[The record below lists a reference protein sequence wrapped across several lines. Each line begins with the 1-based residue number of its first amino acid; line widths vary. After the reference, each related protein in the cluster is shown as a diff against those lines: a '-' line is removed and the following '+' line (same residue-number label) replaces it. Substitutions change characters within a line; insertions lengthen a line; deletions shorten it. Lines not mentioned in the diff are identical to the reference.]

1 MDSQFSVSVELTKLI
16 PFVPLVKLASQGALT
31 LVRSLSKTGSDL
43 VIEHDLAA
51 MFGRLRIE
59 EHFARTFKTAVTV
72 SKIHPI
78 AAGLEIVLQAGA
90 GPTVVHAVQQ
100 APFFSM
106 LVQLSALLW
115 AHDAT
120 YLARCLLKIMT
131 DKKQGNSDDVPDE
144 IPVVG
149 TLRCIREQT
158 CGYPWVLE
166 FLAIQTILM
175 EEVGLLPQD
184 AQNQAID
191 KVIFPTLI
199 EGLAMLQSLPED
211 RLLLIRTKSGLS
223 TIILWAFKIL
233 GLSIDV
239 ARWDDASSS
248 FKRHQ
253 FGPDTPAIILR
264 FIEIDDQSSAV
275 VLNRTSDLI
284 FESSR
289 ESLEAVGQLWPSHRH
304 TLAGFGEAYWRK
316 YAHRTGLSPR
326 PLSTFSLDVVQ
337 NTLISAERARN
348 AARERVLWKSEYFP
362 SSQKIIVVC
371 MTLFPTCLDASFL
384 EQWSSSSQI
393 HDTTEKTIT
402 SLKGHLSNFILSLC
416 FLDDIEVCEEAPLSL
431 DLSVN
436 APCDTMP
443 QTYRHAFDI
452 IERALQAPEGL
463 DNFQR
468 NAVSAVSAWGW
479 TLVLHCVATQ
489 NPSLLQPGM
498 ALVRGV
504 PSRNGVQRRLILD
517 WAMEDMA
524 SQLVSEDISARQHG
538 PFIRVRQLR
547 YDVVGREGDTVILDG
562 RDNPNPKI
570 DYFVGNGRDGFVV
583 YKQIGWPRPDNING
597 EYNMRIGFRQVQ
609 EALWN
614 SLALPSCN
622 CKTFSAGDAYRITS
636 HTWVFRGMI
645 SDARRTDFNADNN
658 PWTRQIQE
666 TPSSRQIDMVNNSV
680 DHGLP
685 PAEEMLDNTTGED
698 RECRIHISQTAG
710 HDDTR
715 LIQLLDSFRRDPA
728 TMTRPIHARVLRG
741 ENVCVSCAVA
751 YLRKNIQG
759 ESLDKPYHISLI
771 V

>member
-1 MDSQFSVSVELTKLI
+1 MDSQFSVSVELTKLV

-43 VIEHDLAA
+43 VVEHDLAA

-158 CGYPWVLE
+158 CGYLWILE
-166 FLAIQTILM
+166 FLAIQTILI

-191 KVIFPTLI
+191 KVVLATLI
-199 EGLAMLQSLPED
+199 EGLPMLQSLPED
-211 RLLLIRTKSGLS
+211 RSLLIRTKSGLS

-233 GLSIDV
+233 GLSVDV
-239 ARWDDASSS
+239 AKWDDSSSS

-253 FGPDTPAIILR
+253 FGPDTPGVIIR
-264 FIEIDDQSSAV
+264 FMEIGDQSSAV
-275 VLNRTSDLI
+275 VLNRTNDLI
-284 FESSR
+284 FESSH

-316 YAHRTGLSPR
+316 YVHLTGLSPR
-326 PLSTFSLDVVQ
+326 PLSTFALEVAQ

-348 AARERVLWKSEYFP
+348 AARERVLWKAEYFP
-362 SSQKIIVVC
+362 SSQKIIAIC
-371 MTLFPTCLDASFL
+371 MTLFPTCMDASSL
-384 EQWSSSSQI
+384 EQWSNNSQI
-393 HDTTEKTIT
+393 HDTQEKTIT
-402 SLKGHLSNFILSLC
+402 SLKRHLSNFMLSLC
-416 FLDDIEVCEEAPLSL
+416 FLDNIELCEEAPLSL

-436 APCDTMP
+436 GPCDTTP

-463 DNFQR
+463 DTFQR

-479 TLVLHCVATQ
+479 TLLLHCVTTQ

-504 PSRNGVQRRLILD
+504 PSRNGVQRRFILD

-524 SQLVSEDISARQHG
+524 SQFVSEDISARQHG
-538 PFIRVRQLR
+538 PFIRIRQLR
-547 YDVVGREGDTVILDG
+547 YEIVGREGDTVILDG

-570 DYFVGNGRDGFVV
+570 DYFVGNGRDGFIV
-583 YKQIGWPRPDNING
+583 YKQIGWPKPNSANG

-622 CKTFSAGDAYRITS
+622 CKTFSAGDAYKLTS

-645 SDARRTDFNADNN
+645 SDARRTDFKADND
-658 PWTRQIQE
+658 PWSHQVPE
-666 TPSSRQIDMVNNSV
+666 TPSSTQIGTV
-680 DHGLP
+680 DQPVDNEP
-685 PAEEMLDNTTGED
+685 PATDGILRDAIKED
-698 RECRIHISQTAG
+698 RKCRIHISQTAG
-710 HDDTR
+710 HEDTR
-715 LIQLLDSFRRDPA
+715 LVQLLDSFRRDPA
-728 TMTRPIHARVLRG
+728 TMPRPIHSRVLRC
-741 ENVCVSCAVA
+741 EDVCVSCAVA
-751 YLRKNIQG
+751 YLRKNIAG